1 MFLTNCNDKFYE
13 KSYSYRK
20 SFTIQNMAGVEVPM
34 TLTQE
39 QITDIKENPSLN
51 RLDIGHAVST
61 YIGKTKKIAYGLFS
75 VRPNRSYWVLY
86 TPVENIQ
93 VIEIYTVVQGTL
105 EVEYQDRTFVLHE
118 GDSLDAS
125 EYPDLLSFYSE
136 AGTEILIE
144 MTTSIYESNF
154 RDTEIVQREADAI
167 EKVDGYTFHHCARI
181 KDYSIELWK
190 KLEQPIE
197 RVSMLRWGAYFHDIG
212 KLAVPLEVLNKIEK
226 LTAHEWEQMKAHT
239 TKGAEMLR
247 NHEIEWIRYSAFIV
261 EQHHERY
268 DGKGYPYGLK
278 GDEISLEA
286 AIVSVVDSFDAMT
299 TDRVYRKALSLDEAI
314 QEIVRGR
321 GTQFHPKVVD
331 AFLKLLH
338 EQKFNWH

>member
-1 MFLTNCNDKFYE
+1 
-13 KSYSYRK
+13 
-20 SFTIQNMAGVEVPM
+20 M
-34 TLTQE
+34 TLTLE
-39 QITDIKENPSLN
+39 QINDIKQKTSLH

-61 YIGKTKKIAYGLFS
+61 YIGITEELAYGLFS

-86 TPVENIQ
+86 TPVEGKK
-93 VIEIYTVVQGTL
+93 VIELYTVVLGEL
-105 EVEYQDRTFVLHE
+105 EVEYQDRTFILHE
-118 GDSLDAS
+118 GDTLDAS
-125 EYPDLLSFYSE
+125 EYPELLSFFSKD
-136 AGTEILIE
+136 GTEILIE
-144 MTTSIYESNF
+144 MTADIYVSNF
-154 RDTEIVQREADAI
+154 RDTEVVQRQATTI
-167 EKVDGYTFHHCARI
+167 EKVDGYTYHHCARI

-212 KLAVPLEVLNKIEK
+212 KLAVPLEILNKVEK
-226 LTAHEWEQMKAHT
+226 LTAQEWEIMKSHT

-247 NHEIEWIRYSAFIV
+247 NHEIEWIRKSAFIV
-261 EQHHERY
+261 EEHHERF

>member
-1 MFLTNCNDKFYE
+1 M
-13 KSYSYRK
+13 
-20 SFTIQNMAGVEVPM
+20 EVPM
-34 TLTQE
+34 TFTRE
-39 QITDIKENPSLN
+39 QITDIKEKSSLP

-61 YIGKTKKIAYGLFS
+61 YIGKTEEIAYGLFS

-86 TPVENIQ
+86 TAIESIRVVEC
-93 VIEIYTVVQGTL
+93 YTVVEGKL
-105 EVEYQDRTFVLHE
+105 EVEYQDRNFVLHE
-118 GDSLDAS
+118 GDILDAS
-125 EYPDLLSFYSE
+125 EYPELLSFYSE

-144 MTTSIYESNF
+144 MTASIFDNNF

-167 EKVDGYTFHHCARI
+167 EEVDGYTYHHCARI

-190 KLEQPIE
+190 RLDQPIE

-212 KLAVPLEVLNKIEK
+212 KLAVPIEVLNKMEK
-226 LTAHEWEQMKAHT
+226 LTATEWELMKSHT

-247 NHEIEWIRYSAFIV
+247 NHEIEWIRDSAFIV
-261 EQHHERY
+261 EEHHERY

-299 TDRVYRKALSLDEAI
+299 TDRVYRKALSINEAI
-314 QEIVRGR
+314 QEIIHGR
-321 GTQFHPKVVD
+321 GTQFNPRVVD

-338 EQKFNWH
+338 EQKFKWH